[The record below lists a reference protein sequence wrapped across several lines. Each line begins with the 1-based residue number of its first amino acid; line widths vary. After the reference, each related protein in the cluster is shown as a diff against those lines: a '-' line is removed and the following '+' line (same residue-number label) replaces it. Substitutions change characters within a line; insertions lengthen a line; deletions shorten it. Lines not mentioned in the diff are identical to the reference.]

1 MRTFGSHH
9 PAVLMLY
16 FASVI
21 VTVMFTSNPVISA
34 TALCGAAL
42 FCLAT
47 SGVRGAGRL
56 LKVYLP
62 LLLLFS
68 ATNPLFS
75 HNGATTLFYL
85 GNNSITL
92 ESLLYGAAS
101 GVTIISVMLWC
112 KAYIDT
118 VTSDKFL
125 YLFGKLTPRASLVI
139 STVFRF
145 IPMFLRQ
152 SKRVAAAQKTM
163 GLYASEK
170 RFSRVR
176 GAMRVMS
183 AMITWSLENA
193 MDTAASMKARG
204 YGRKGR
210 SGYSL
215 YRFTRGDTVML
226 ALCVGLTA
234 VMLACSV
241 LEKMSY
247 IYYPIVIAPKPSP
260 TLNAFYA
267 AFAVL
272 TLLPYFFELKEKAE
286 WKFCALKI

>member
-1 MRTFGSHH
+1 MRTFGSCH
-9 PAVLMLY
+9 PVVLMLY

-21 VTVMFTSNPVISA
+21 TTVMFTSNPVISA
-34 TALCGAAL
+34 MALGGAVL
-42 FCLAT
+42 FCSAI
-47 SGVRGAGRL
+47 SGTHGAWRL

-68 ATNPLFS
+68 VTNPFFS

-101 GVTIISVMLWC
+101 GVTLISVMLWF
-112 KAYIDT
+112 KAYVET

-125 YLFGKLTPRASLVI
+125 YLFGKLMPRASLVV

-145 IPMFLRQ
+145 IPMFVRQ
-152 SKRVAAAQKTM
+152 AKRVAAAQKTM
-163 GLYASEK
+163 GLYAAGK
-170 RFSRVR
+170 RFSKAR

-183 AMITWSLENA
+183 ALITWSLENA

-215 YRFTRGDTVML
+215 YSFGRGDATV
-226 ALCVGLTA
+226 LTVCA
-234 VMLACSV
+234 SLTLIMMACAI
-241 LEKMSY
+241 LGEQSY
-247 IYYPIVIAPKPSP
+247 TFYPIIVAPKHGPVLY
-260 TLNAFYA
+260 TFYA
-267 AFAVL
+267 SFAVL
-272 TLLPYFFELKEKAE
+272 VLLPYLVELKEKAE
-286 WKFCALKI
+286 WKFCELKI